1 MAEPAVRADS
11 GDVAWAS
18 FRTPLDKSSLLDFCQ
33 DIERLLRI
41 NPYLEFGKW
50 ESCGGGCYR
59 FHGRNLSQDP
69 PFDFDLK
76 LQVVAQPD
84 GLQIRY
90 QGGLKSSTT
99 FSVTDTAEGSELTI
113 TDDYG
118 ALAEQERKARLHEVD
133 KSLVKWSED
142 LQAYLVSWKRWGWFA
157 PWRFYMRRIWQPM
170 KPAAR
175 RITYIL
181 LWISLVEI
189 ALIALGVGI
198 YFVEYR

>member
-1 MAEPAVRADS
+1 MAEPALRTES

-33 DIERLLRI
+33 DIERLFRI

-50 ESCGGGCYR
+50 ESCGDGCYR
-59 FHGRNLSQDP
+59 FQGRNLSQDP

-76 LQVVAQPD
+76 LHVVAQPN
-84 GLQIRY
+84 GLQMRY
-90 QGGLKSSTT
+90 EGGLKSSTT
-99 FSVTDTAEGSELTI
+99 LSIKGTDEGSELTV
-113 TDDYG
+113 TEDYG

-133 KSLVKWSED
+133 KSLVKWSEE
-142 LQAYLVSWKRWGWFA
+142 LQAYLVSWKRWRWFP

-170 KPAAR
+170 KPVAR

-181 LWISLVEI
+181 LWISVVEI
-189 ALIALGVGI
+189 ALIVLGVGI
-198 YFVEYR
+198 YLVEYR